1 MTQQVASFLSGD
13 AFCENDEI
21 FQGDVVECQEVSTFN
36 CSAKYLFTFFCSN
49 AQEADLGRD
58 QLDPGRVQ
66 DLRGAQ
72 HGADGDDGVQGGARR
87 LLDTIFSNNKL
98 FSFLDRFNLK

>member
-1 MTQQVASFLSGD
+1 MPRG
-13 AFCENDEI
+13 I
-21 FQGDVVECQEVSTFN
+21 N

-49 AQEADLGRD
+49 AQESDVGRGK
-58 QLDPGRVQ
+58 LDPGRVQ
-66 DLRGAQ
+66 DLCGAQ

-98 FSFLDRFNLK
+98 FFILDHLNLL